1 MTDDFFFLC
10 VCFFF
15 FLLSYCELAV
25 VLVQIKIEIYKALYG
40 THSKDLSSAPRSSG
54 TLDLSL
60 K

>member
-1 MTDDFFFLC
+1 MTDDFFFLH
-10 VCFFF
+10 
-15 FLLSYCELAV
+15 SYCELAV